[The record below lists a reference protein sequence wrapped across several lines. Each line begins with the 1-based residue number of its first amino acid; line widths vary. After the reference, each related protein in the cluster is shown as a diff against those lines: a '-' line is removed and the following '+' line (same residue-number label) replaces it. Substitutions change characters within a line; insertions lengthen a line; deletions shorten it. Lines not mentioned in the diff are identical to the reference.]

1 MEKIEK
7 GVVVEYAGKY
17 WGLAY
22 DDGNNKSYG
31 WVDIDNAQISDPRF
45 LNKPEDLTYS
55 TDSIGIQ
62 ELQKGKLINVTRVTT
77 VTHIF

>member
-31 WVDIDNAQISDPRF
+31 WVDINNAQISDPRF
-45 LNKPEDLTYS
+45 LTKPEDLTYTNS
-55 TDSIGIQ
+55 PYIS
-62 ELQKGKLINVTRVTT
+62 ELQKGKLVNVTRVITI
-77 VTHIF
+77 THIF

>member
-22 DDGNNKSYG
+22 DDGNNKSY
-31 WVDIDNAQISDPRF
+31 VVHCMS
-45 LNKPEDLTYS
+45 S
-55 TDSIGIQ
+55 TDLMAST
-62 ELQKGKLINVTRVTT
+62 N
-77 VTHIF
+77 HHPS

>member
-31 WVDIDNAQISDPRF
+31 WVDIDEAIISDSRF
-45 LNKPEDLTYS
+45 LTKPEELTYINS
-55 TDSIGIQ
+55 PFIS
-62 ELQKGKLINVTRVTT
+62 ELQKGKLINVIRVTT